1 MFNVY
6 IYEFFYKYQGIKRFS
21 NLGPPLQSDI
31 YSRTFLGVGVRF
43 KQAKSGKLA
52 IQTGKLAIWQISKVR
67 AERYYWKTHPIINLR
82 IFGHDTD
89 RISGKLIQNH
99 AFSRKI
105 YFTDSRASYEI
116 TVLFMTRKRG
126 KRRIRHKTTLKL
138 NFKID
143 PKSTEDQVVKYQSR
157 SVSDPSHTDIDFIK
171 NDFGMDYP

>member
-1 MFNVY
+1 MIFAIFLKMALPILARKWKFWNFSKFSLCLTY
-6 IYEFFYKYQGIKRFS
+6 TFTSFFINTKASKDSLIWGLLHRVIFILEHS
-21 NLGPPLQSDI
+21 S
-31 YSRTFLGVGVRF
+31 
-43 KQAKSGKLA
+43 KS
-52 IQTGKLAIWQISKVR
+52 GKLAIWQISKVR

-143 PKSTEDQVVKYQSR
+143 PKSTEDQVV
-157 SVSDPSHTDIDFIK
+157 
-171 NDFGMDYP
+171 